1 MRLLRIDCYEFTTH
15 GELLDKLSRFA
26 GLPLIPTSEH
36 PGNHAPMLA
45 SSLTPNL
52 FYSFGHSLW
61 VATSLTEGDG
71 FGMTCIGRFLRQF
84 ARLRQSLTE
93 STKKPHPWCC
103 KDAVRM
109 FRLSPKDTSSTNA
122 PTALG
127 AAQIYAYFFGNFK
140 IFLKSFEQF
149 SIMFRKCSTI
159 KIKLTF

>member
-26 GLPLIPTSEH
+26 GLPLIPTCEH

-45 SSLTPNL
+45 LSLPPNQ

-61 VATSLTEGDG
+61 VATFLWKGDG

-93 STKKPHPWCC
+93 STKKIRISWLVG
-103 KDAVRM
+103 DAVLC
-109 FRLSPKDTSSTNA
+109 FASRLTQFKYLDR
-122 PTALG
+122 TASLG
-127 AAQIYAYFFGNFK
+127 ATQIYEHFLENFK
-140 IFLKSFEQF
+140 KSV
-149 SIMFRKCSTI
+149 
-159 KIKLTF
+159 